1 MPILEI
7 SSAHAP
13 KDLAAF
19 TKKMSALFAELI
31 GKPESV
37 IITLISGINRFD
49 ELIASLVLFGHFHQG
64 GQLHFW
70 RL

>member
-7 SSAHAP
+7 TSAHAP
-13 KDLAAF
+13 KDLKAF

-49 ELIASLVLFGHFHQG
+49 SLMASL
-64 GQLHFW
+64 
-70 RL
+70 